1 VSDVGFVVLGR
12 RDMDMVDRALEIGS
26 REGESDRFSL
36 LSTRSSWMRG
46 EERIEVML
54 KGAVAMYQALKD
66 VV

>member
-1 VSDVGFVVLGR
+1 VSDVGFIVLGR

-36 LSTRSSWMRG
+36 LSTRSSWIRG

-54 KGAVAMYQALKD
+54 KRAAAMYQALKD